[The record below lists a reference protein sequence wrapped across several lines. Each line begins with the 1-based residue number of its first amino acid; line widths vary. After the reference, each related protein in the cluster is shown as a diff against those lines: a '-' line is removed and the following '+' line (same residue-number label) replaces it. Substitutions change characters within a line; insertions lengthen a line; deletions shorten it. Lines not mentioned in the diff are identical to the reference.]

1 MVQLNFSALSV
12 DSPFE
17 RDVVEGCVREMLLL
31 LLRAVA
37 AQRSVFLIFRGIGI
51 LSFQHS
57 IVKMKFYRD
66 FISSMD
72 GSGTL
77 LWALTNVSLSL
88 HIYQFAVLMG
98 LVLTKSLKYPAISC
112 GGDKW

>member
-1 MVQLNFSALSV
+1 MVQLNFTALSM

-37 AQRSVFLIFRGIGI
+37 AQRTVFLIFRGIGI
-51 LSFQHS
+51 LSFRQS
-57 IVKMKFYRD
+57 VVKMKFYRD

-77 LWALTNVSLSL
+77 LWALTNVSLKFT
-88 HIYQFAVLMG
+88 YM
-98 LVLTKSLKYPAISC
+98 
-112 GGDKW
+112 

>member
-1 MVQLNFSALSV
+1 MVQLNFTALSM

-31 LLRAVA
+31 LVRAVA
-37 AQRSVFLIFRGIGI
+37 AQRTVFLIFRGIGI
-51 LSFQHS
+51 LSFRHS
-57 IVKMKFYRD
+57 NVKMKFYRD

-88 HIYQFAVLMG
+88 HTYRLGF
-98 LVLTKSLKYPAISC
+98 
-112 GGDKW
+112 